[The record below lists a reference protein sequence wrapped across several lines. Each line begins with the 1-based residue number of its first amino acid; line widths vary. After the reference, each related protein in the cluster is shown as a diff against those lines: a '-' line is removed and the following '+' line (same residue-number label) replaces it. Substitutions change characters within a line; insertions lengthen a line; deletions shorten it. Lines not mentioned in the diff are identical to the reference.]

1 MMSTVSA
8 IYRVQSAGLNPLQL
22 VLVGTVLEAAVFLF
36 EIPTGIV
43 ADMYSRRLSVI
54 IGYTLIGFG
63 FMLEGA
69 FPVFG
74 AILVAQVVWGVGFTF
89 TSGAEQAWLADEVGE
104 ERLTQLYLRGSQV
117 AQAGTLVGI
126 VASVALGRIAL
137 NLPIFLGGVLIV
149 VLALFLA
156 FFMPETGF
164 RKTEV
169 GERNT
174 WQQMGRTFRD
184 GVHTVR
190 GRSILTLM
198 MAIALIYGLSSE
210 GLDRLW
216 EAHFLANFEFPAVG
230 DLEPVVWFGLINA
243 VQLVLV
249 ISVTEV
255 VRRRLKVE
263 DQLTAV
269 SALLII
275 NVLVIGG
282 LFVFGLA
289 QSFALAVTSIL
300 SVFVL
305 RRTGAPLYSAWLN
318 KGLRSEVRATVLS
331 MSGQLDAFG
340 QIIGGPI
347 IGAVAMA
354 FGLRAAMV
362 GVGLLLFPA
371 VLLYGRALK
380 LLRTR
385 KAGGPAQQTPIP
397 KE

>member
-74 AILVAQVVWGVGFTF
+74 AILVGQVVWGVGFTF

-164 RKTEV
+164 RKTDAE
-169 GERNT
+169 ERNT